1 MGAQTDAGLASFLL
15 LVVVAIAGPAALRAA
30 CRLVVST
37 VKLLRPRR
45 SARSEPVRVT
55 GRPIED
61 IASDARRLGSRFR
74 WLPPGTSFTRFEA
87 GRRAYDAV
95 LAEACQALS
104 VDHLLQVLPPGTELD
119 AERTR
124 VETVLDR
131 AGLQLLLVP

>member
-37 VKLLRPRR
+37 AKLLRPRR
-45 SARSEPVRVT
+45 SSRSEPVRVT

-95 LAEACQALS
+95 LAEACQALA
-104 VDHLLQVLPPGTELD
+104 VDHLLTVLPPGTDLD
-119 AERTR
+119 NERAR
-124 VETVLDR
+124 VEVVLDR

>member
-1 MGAQTDAGLASFLL
+1 MGAQTDVGLASFLL
-15 LVVVAIAGPAALRAA
+15 LVVAAIAGPAVLRAA
-30 CRLVVST
+30 CRLFVSA
-37 VKLLRPRR
+37 VKVLRPR
-45 SARSEPVRVT
+45 SSRSEPVRVT

-95 LAEACQALS
+95 LAEACQALA
-104 VDHLLQVLPPGTELD
+104 VDHLLQVLPPGADLD

-124 VETVLDR
+124 VETV
-131 AGLQLLLVP
+131 